1 MRDKHTNRKIYAIYF
16 LISIIFLIK
25 FIGFINNL
33 YVEIPV
39 FIIGI
44 FFLFVFFKNYLENN
58 VIIS

>member
-25 FIGFINNL
+25 LIGFINNL

-44 FFLFVFFKNYLENN
+44 FFLFIFFSK
-58 VIIS
+58 II

>member
-25 FIGFINNL
+25 LIGFINNL

-44 FFLFVFFKNYLENN
+44 FFLFIFFQKL
-58 VIIS
+58 SRK